1 MYNIFLRRISTIVIF
16 SLCLLYWMN
25 KDVYSCKKRYKDF
38 PSCTSNCAVIYFY
51 FYFLVVLFNA
61 IYYVIRKVSII
72 KRKFVEVYLFYQI
85 WMQYSTSLSRTG
97 CLCDSEYILISQL
110 FRWILLCKHI
120 DLQSTFTYNIH
131 YGICTLL
138 WELI

>member
-25 KDVYSCKKRYKDF
+25 KDVYSCKKDTRIF
-38 PSCTSNCAVIYFY
+38 PLVQVIVPFFYY

-72 KRKFVEVYLFYQI
+72 KRKFVEVYLFYYQI